1 MEKKILV
8 FTDWY
13 YPAFKAGGPVRS
25 VTNMVNV
32 LSDQFDFYIFT
43 GDRDLNDSDS
53 FQNISFNTWKPLG
66 KNNFVYYSQPEL
78 HKKRL
83 AAEIT
88 KANADVVYF
97 NSMFSVNFTLYPLI
111 HIIRHKLPGKIV
123 LAPRGMLHAGALK
136 LKLLK
141 KKIFIGL
148 LNFFNI
154 PAKITFHATDEQE
167 KRDILKNFP
176 GAKEVVVVG
185 NIPDTSISAFSIPE
199 KIPSTL
205 RIVFLSRIQQKK
217 NLLMFLKLL
226 NEFKAPPGAISFDIY
241 GSKEDATYW
250 KQIEESISSSPHTI
264 RFMGEV
270 EHEQVMKVLSFYHL
284 FVLPTHGENFGH
296 SIYEALKAGV
306 PVLISDQT
314 PWRNLQEFHAGWDI
328 PLNEPDKYINAL
340 KTMLDLDQ
348 QSFDRYVQGAK
359 ALANK
364 YIQDNNF
371 VEDYKKL
378 FSDNKASFNST
389 VTM

>member
-1 MEKKILV
+1 
-8 FTDWY
+8 
-13 YPAFKAGGPVRS
+13 
-25 VTNMVNV
+25 MVNV

-43 GDRDLNDSDS
+43 GDRDLNDSDP
-53 FQNISFNTWKPLG
+53 FQNISFNEWQHLG
-66 KNNFVYYSQPEL
+66 NNNFVYYSQTES

-83 AAEIT
+83 DAEIR
-88 KANADVVYF
+88 KADADVIYF

-111 HIIRHKLPGKIV
+111 QIIRHKLTCRIV

-136 LKLLK
+136 LKPFK

-148 LNFFNI
+148 LNLLNI
-154 PAKITFHATDEQE
+154 PSKITFHATDEQE

-176 GAKEVVVVG
+176 RAKEVLVVG
-185 NIPDTSISAFSIPE
+185 NIPDTSISVFPVPE
-199 KIPSTL
+199 KIPLTL
-205 RIVFLSRIQQKK
+205 RIVYLSRIQQKK

-241 GSKEDATYW
+241 GSKEDVTYW
-250 KQIEESISSSPHTI
+250 KQVEEAINSSHHTI
-264 RFMGEV
+264 RFMGEL
-270 EHEQVMKVLSFYHL
+270 EHEHVMKVLSTYHL
-284 FVLPTHGENFGH
+284 FVLPTYGENFGH

-328 PLNEPDKYINAL
+328 PLNQPDKFINAIE
-340 KTMLDLDQ
+340 TMLDFDQ

-359 ALANK
+359 GLANK

-371 VEDYKKL
+371 VEDYRKL
-378 FSDNKASFNST
+378 FNDNKASFNST
-389 VTM
+389 IAG